1 MRNTVRAIEIS
12 LINYS
17 SIDLY
22 TLSMVHTLFNLAKKN
37 HYFRGYMAPEFI
49 DSNPENRAI
58 TKKCDLYSLG
68 VIIMEL
74 LTGTRKQCAVN
85 DVRVTFL
92 FLIYS

>member
-1 MRNTVRAIEIS
+1 
-12 LINYS
+12 
-17 SIDLY
+17 
-22 TLSMVHTLFNLAKKN
+22 
-37 HYFRGYMAPEFI
+37 MAPEFI

-74 LTGTRKQCAVN
+74 LTGTRTPCAVN

-92 FLIYS
+92 FLIYSYIYMKKIQISTT

>member
-1 MRNTVRAIEIS
+1 
-12 LINYS
+12 
-17 SIDLY
+17 
-22 TLSMVHTLFNLAKKN
+22 
-37 HYFRGYMAPEFI
+37 MAPEFI

-92 FLIYS
+92 FLIYSYIYMKKIQISTT

>member
-1 MRNTVRAIEIS
+1 
-12 LINYS
+12 
-17 SIDLY
+17 
-22 TLSMVHTLFNLAKKN
+22 
-37 HYFRGYMAPEFI
+37 MAPEFI

-92 FLIYS
+92 FLIYSYI